1 MCGPSHFIPPENDFC
16 PNPKNS
22 ARSVSSTFGKID
34 NGGSVLTRTT
44 IKTLD
49 LFSGAGGMS
58 LGFQD
63 AGFRPLAAF
72 EVDEDA
78 AKTYEANLQD
88 SAVQCRD
95 IREISFKKYKGAVDV
110 LIGGPPCQPFSR
122 GGYQNS
128 FLDTRDMLPEFLR
141 AVSEVNPKSFV
152 LENVPGLISPIV
164 ATVRERVENTAGC
177 D

>member
-1 MCGPSHFIPPENDFC
+1 M
-16 PNPKNS
+16 
-22 ARSVSSTFGKID
+22 
-34 NGGSVLTRTT
+34 TRTT